1 MIYTPELLSE
11 LEKGS
16 DKNIYCFGAGK
27 ALESFINEF
36 QEYKLEN
43 RIKGIADNN
52 PNVVAQSIKVINGCC
67 IPVLSLDHLLHDIKN
82 DDCIL
87 ITTMLFD
94 EIIEQ
99 LEKIRQL
106 DKIRFG
112 ISYIM
117 KMEYRDNN
125 RMKKGIPT
133 VLSTHTA
140 LRIPKTIH
148 YCWFGKK
155 EIPDQQKKWME
166 SWKRYCPDYE
176 IMEWN
181 ESNYDVHKNK
191 YISQAYEM
199 KKWAFVS
206 DYARIDIIN
215 ECGGVYL
222 DTDVELIKN
231 IDPLLMNDAFCGFE
245 QWQYVAF
252 GLGFGSTTYHPM
264 LEEIK
269 QYYDDSSFVL
279 EDGSL
284 NQRTCPV
291 IQTEIMKKHGLK
303 CNGEFQI
310 VNGMTVYP
318 SRFLCG
324 MSPFSF
330 RVEKYPFYTYAIH
343 HYEGSWVAN
352 RQWKEQVKKHM
363 EKWGWNE
370 NYVYTDL

>member
-1 MIYTPELLSE
+1 MIYAPALLNE
-11 LEKGS
+11 LEKRT

-27 ALESFINEF
+27 ALDSFIDEF
-36 QEYKLEN
+36 QDYKLQN

-52 PNVVAQSIKVINGCC
+52 PNVVVQSIKKINGCC
-67 IPVLSLDHLLHDIKN
+67 IPILSLDQLLYGIKN
-82 DDCIL
+82 NDCIL
-87 ITTMLFD
+87 ITTMMFE

-106 DKIRFG
+106 DQIRFG

-125 RMKKGIPT
+125 QIKHAIPT
-133 VLSTHTA
+133 VLA
-140 LRIPKTIH
+140 AYKELRIPKTIH

-166 SWKRYCPDYE
+166 SWKKYCPDYE
-176 IMEWN
+176 IVEWN
-181 ESNYDVHKNK
+181 EANYDVHKNK

-231 IDPLLMNDAFCGFE
+231 IDLLLMNDAFCGFE
-245 QWQYVAF
+245 QPRYVAF
-252 GLGFGSTTYHPM
+252 GLGFGSITHHPI
-264 LEEIK
+264 LEEMK
-269 QYYDDSSFVL
+269 GYYDDSSFVL

-284 NQRTCPV
+284 NQKTCPV
-291 IQTEIMKKHGLK
+291 IQTEIMRKHGLE

-310 VNGMTVYP
+310 VNGMAVYP
-318 SRFLCG
+318 PCFLCG

-330 RVEKYPFYTYAIH
+330 RVEKNPFYTYAIH
-343 HYEGSWVAN
+343 HYEGSWVEN
-352 RQWKEQVKKHM
+352 RQWKAMVRKHM
-363 EKWGWNE
+363 ERWGWSE
-370 NYVYTDL
+370 NFVYTDL